1 MTKVSLKGKIITL
14 IILPISLPFMVPG
27 LLKHIFYDI
36 SLLTETIGAWFEK
49 IDVYIGNK
57 SYDFFQ
63 QIRNLK

>member
-49 IDVYIGNK
+49 IDAYIGNK
-57 SYDFFQ
+57 SHKLFQ

>member
-1 MTKVSLKGKIITL
+1 MTKVSPKGKIITL

-36 SLLTETIGAWFEK
+36 SLLAETIGDWFGK
-49 IDVYIGNK
+49 IDAYIGNK
-57 SYDFFQ
+57 SHKLFQ